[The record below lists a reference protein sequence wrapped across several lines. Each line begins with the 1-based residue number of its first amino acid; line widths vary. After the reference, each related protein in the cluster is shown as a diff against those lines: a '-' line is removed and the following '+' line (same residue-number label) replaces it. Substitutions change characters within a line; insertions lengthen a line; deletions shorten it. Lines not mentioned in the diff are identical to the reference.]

1 MSNLD
6 TKNKLDT
13 RYIIYLD
20 LIKDIKNKVMD
31 FNLSDVETNDFFIGL
46 YNNEKF
52 LFNKDYIVTL
62 YILKPDGD
70 FINIE
75 LTPKVNLK
83 KYYCNL
89 TSELKNIP
97 GEYICYIT
105 VLNNKTKEI
114 KTSKSKFKYFV
125 NLDVASELE
134 RANDT

>member
-1 MSNLD
+1 MS
-6 TKNKLDT
+6 KLDT
-13 RYIIYLD
+13 NHVVNLD
-20 LIKDIKNKVMD
+20 LVKDRVNSVIK
-31 FNLSDVETNDFFIGL
+31 FGLADVETSDFFIGL
-46 YNNEKF
+46 YNNEKY
-52 LFNKDYIVTL
+52 LFNEDYIVTL

-75 LTPKVNLK
+75 LTPKVNFK

-97 GEYICYIT
+97 GEYLCYIT

-125 NLDVASELE
+125 NLDVPSELE

>member
-1 MSNLD
+1 MS
-6 TKNKLDT
+6 KLDT
-13 RYIIYLD
+13 NHVVNLD
-20 LIKDIKNKVMD
+20 LVKDRVNSVIK
-31 FNLSDVETNDFFIGL
+31 FGLADVETNDFFIGL

-62 YILKPDGD
+62 YILKPDGN

-97 GEYICYIT
+97 GEYLCYIT

-125 NLDVASELE
+125 NLDLASELE

>member
-1 MSNLD
+1 MSKLHTNHVVNLHLVKD
-6 TKNKLDT
+6 RVNSVMKLC
-13 RYIIYLD
+13 LA
-20 LIKDIKNKVMD
+20 
-31 FNLSDVETNDFFIGL
+31 DVETSDFFIGL

-62 YILKPDGD
+62 YILKPDGS

-97 GEYICYIT
+97 GEYLCYIT

>member
-62 YILKPDGD
+62 YILKPDGN

-75 LTPKVNLK
+75 LTPKVNFK
-83 KYYCNL
+83 KIL
-89 TSELKNIP
+89 LQF
-97 GEYICYIT
+97 
-105 VLNNKTKEI
+105 NK
-114 KTSKSKFKYFV
+114 
-125 NLDVASELE
+125 
-134 RANDT
+134 